1 MAQNSSNRLV
11 PGIGLA
17 NTVRF
22 AWKDKEIEPFGRETF
37 GRTILMWILKLTG
50 KDVFC
55 LQGYPLEGT
64 YDVALHSEEKHDEI
78 LKKVREVGGARPMC
92 HYEVTSLA
100 KNNFRIVTVNIYN
113 PYVKDKEVRAFLG
126 RYMDG
131 ISSARHLK
139 DSLGFWNGRRDFQA
153 LLREDPKGLGGYLH
167 PPAMFS
173 LGADKGTLFYARQP
187 PFCRSC
193 MAYGHIL
200 ASCST
205 RKCRFCGSGE
215 HDAKDCDELK
225 ACHGCGSSAHLWQE
239 CPASQRSYVSAVGGG
254 AGAGD
259 GGRGGGP
266 DQEPSTGP
274 EGMASRKEEEQRAAA
289 GGEGDRE
296 GTGAAKPGGEE
307 GKEAE
312 GSKGVEEPERASM
325 AGEVVEKESGAGPV
339 EGVGGQQNAECPRG
353 SDGGMVEELEGGGGG
368 VFLLP
373 PSQKKRGKRKGLS
386 TDSERE
392 GGMEGVAKR
401 VIGVGE
407 TSVSSLASPAPQLLE
422 ELDTPSTAQGWS
434 TGGGLQFL
442 FGDMGSP
449 TLYPTIYGAGEVEE
463 FGGQSRMQ
471 GTQEPN
477 TIPASWVGAM
487 EEDWGTSGGE
497 TEQESIE

>member
-22 AWKDKEIEPFGRETF
+22 VWKDKEIEPFGRETF

-64 YDVALHSEEKHDEI
+64 YDVALHSKEKHDEI

-100 KNNFRIVTVNIYN
+100 KNNFRIVTVNISN

-126 RYMDG
+126 RYMDD

-173 LGADKGTLFYARQP
+173 LGADRGTLFYARQP

-215 HDAKDCDELK
+215 HEAKDCDELK

-239 CPASQRSYVSAVGGG
+239 CPARQRSYVSAVGGG
-254 AGAGD
+254 AGAG
-259 GGRGGGP
+259 GRGGGP
-266 DQEPSTGP
+266 DQEPRTGP
-274 EGMASRKEEEQRAAA
+274 ERMASRKEEEQRAAA

-307 GKEAE
+307 GKEVE
-312 GSKGVEEPERASM
+312 GSKGVEEPERAAM
-325 AGEVVEKESGAGPV
+325 AGEVVEKESVAGPV
-339 EGVGGQQNAECPRG
+339 EEERVGGQQNAECPRG
-353 SDGGMVEELEGGGGG
+353 SDGGMVEELGGGG

-373 PSQKKRGKRKGLS
+373 PSQKKKGKRKGLS

-401 VIGVGE
+401 VIGAGE
-407 TSVSSLASPAPQLLE
+407 TSASSLASPAPQLLE
-422 ELDTPSTAQGWS
+422 
-434 TGGGLQFL
+434 FL

-449 TLYPTIYGAGEVEE
+449 TLYPTRYGAGEVEK
-463 FGGQSRMQ
+463 FGGQPRMQ

-477 TIPASWVGAM
+477 TIPASWIGEM
-487 EEDWGTSGGE
+487 EEDGGTLGGE
-497 TEQESIE
+497 TASLPVEMEQESIE